1 MSDNNISLTPEAYKQ
16 FTSAVEQT
24 TRKTLQ
30 ENPRLTGAI
39 FVVLF
44 FLLQGAMEIN
54 DSGAD
59 TVAGP

>member
-1 MSDNNISLTPEAYKQ
+1 MSDNNTRLTPEVYKQ

-24 TRKTLQ
+24 TKETLK
-30 ENPRLTGAI
+30 ENPRLTGGI

-54 DSGAD
+54 DVGGGA
-59 TVAGP
+59 VAGP